1 MHFPP
6 TNGDTMQDAERNHD
20 LDALVGSW
28 ATEATH
34 PELPSIVVLGEVV
47 FEWLEGERFLIQRA
61 RNDHPQFPDSIAI
74 IGGPADGPLMYYF
87 DSRGVQRVYEMSFDG
102 GAWRLSR
109 EAPGFSQRFE
119 GTFADGGASITGLWK
134 VSRDGSSWDDDLAIT
149 FRPS

>member
-1 MHFPP
+1 
-6 TNGDTMQDAERNHD
+6 MQDAERNHD

-28 ATEATH
+28 ETEATH